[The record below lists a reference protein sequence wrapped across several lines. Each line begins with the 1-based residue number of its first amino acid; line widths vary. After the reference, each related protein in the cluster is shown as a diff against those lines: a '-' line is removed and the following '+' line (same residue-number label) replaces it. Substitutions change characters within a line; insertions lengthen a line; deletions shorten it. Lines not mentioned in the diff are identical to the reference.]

1 MSDIDCTCQT
11 YTPHVL
17 SLIAKIY
24 EASTILSLFY
34 RQAKA
39 QEVHIANQREF
50 EKTKPFHVYNGQEQT
65 QYARCTFNF
74 CLTKGSP
81 SSQNPL

>member
-1 MSDIDCTCQT
+1 MSDIDFTCQI
-11 YTPHVL
+11 YTSHVL
-17 SLIAKIY
+17 SLISKIY

-50 EKTKPFHVYNGQEQT
+50 EKAKPFHVYNGQEQT
-65 QYARCTFNF
+65 
-74 CLTKGSP
+74 
-81 SSQNPL
+81 